1 MGLVIQAKLCE
12 AGSLLAPQIPS
23 APSPASFSTSR
34 LFPCPEGWAGLW
46 VWLNGNIPCP
56 LSGSRAGMVR
66 EHHDYRD
73 GEGVSSRRPSLGRR
87 ILLKLLVGT
96 CWVGQPLMS
105 RFALGWLS
113 ASMRWGGRGHRVPC
127 PKART
132 GKTKQKASP
141 LGCSLA
147 NPGELAGKLR
157 QEPRGSNSSL
167 ARLREDPPGVG
178 NGSPLQ
184 CSCWG
189 NPMDRGAWCYS
200 PWSPKESNMSTK
212 QGQEKALLFSCLY
225 IFNFH
230 LGLSGFLY
238 LFFFLFPEYAFFHS
252 VLHFLSLPAFQW
264 LTVSTHCF

>member
-1 MGLVIQAKLCE
+1 MRLWGFP
-12 AGSLLAPQIPS
+12 AGSVVKNL
-23 APSPASFSTSR
+23 PANAGYVRDVGSTHW
-34 LFPCPEGWAGLW
+34 P
-46 VWLNGNIPCP
+46 
-56 LSGSRAGMVR
+56 
-66 EHHDYRD
+66 
-73 GEGVSSRRPSLGRR
+73 RR
-87 ILLKLLVGT
+87 
-96 CWVGQPLMS
+96 
-105 RFALGWLS
+105 
-113 ASMRWGGRGHRVPC
+113 
-127 PKART
+127 
-132 GKTKQKASP
+132 
-141 LGCSLA
+141 
-147 NPGELAGKLR
+147 
-157 QEPRGSNSSL
+157 
-167 ARLREDPPGVG
+167 PPGVG

-238 LFFFLFPEYAFFHS
+238 LFFSLFPEYAFFHS